1 MTHRLE
7 IMPHRLDIKTRV
19 CYHIDKSMTQGGITM
34 SYKHYNEMVD
44 AEVQFDTGTQRY
56 IFLEACYRSDSKG
69 ICWMPQSHF
78 ASALKLSPRTVARE
92 FVRLQELGLLEKASY
107 GHYQVV
113 MPESKESTAPKPTPL
128 RAKVLR
134 WIRED
139 WGEETIKEGEEI
151 TILDDSDQD
160 IPNFFDEAINKG
172 YLEPLGQSVW
182 KGHSA
187 TQYKIHLNPQNS
199 FE

>member
-1 MTHRLE
+1 
-7 IMPHRLDIKTRV
+7 
-19 CYHIDKSMTQGGITM
+19 M

-92 FVRLQELGLLEKASY
+92 FVRLQELGLLEKVNN
-107 GHYQVV
+107 GRYQVV
-113 MPESKESTAPKPTPL
+113 IPESKVSLAPKPTPL
-128 RAKVLR
+128 RAKLLR
-134 WIRED
+134 WVRD
-139 WGEETIKEGEEI
+139 SWGDETAKEGEEI
-151 TILDDSDQD
+151 TILDDPDQE
-160 IPNFFDEAINKG
+160 IPDFFDEAVSEG
-172 YLEPLGQSVW
+172 YLEKLRQGNRQGQL
-182 KGHSA
+182 A
-187 TQYKIHLNPQNS
+187 TQYKIHLNPVSS